1 MHEVSRTKSK
11 SEMMQGAPF
20 GGGFTEVQAEEASEM
35 VVTGTSFED
44 PGPDHCEFKL
54 VRADGSVIAVNRTS
68 GY

>member
-1 MHEVSRTKSK
+1 MYEVSRTTSK

-20 GGGFTEVQAEEASEM
+20 GGGFTKVQAEEASEM

-44 PGPDHCEFKL
+44 PGPDRCEYKL
-54 VRADGSVIAVNRTS
+54 VRVDGSVIAVNSTL